1 MAVDVSSARL
11 GVVSDNGLEEARET
25 MTAAPAATATTEN
38 QGDIRGENRITAPDF
53 FIRKDGLEY
62 AGTHLLV
69 ELWDA
74 SALDSIPAVEAA
86 LREAVEA
93 CGATLLNVFLHH
105 FGEGCGVSGVAVLAE
120 SHISIH
126 TWPERGDAAVD
137 IFMCGGCEPYAA
149 IAVLKRHF
157 EPGSVQVTEAK
168 RGLVP

>member
-1 MAVDVSSARL
+1 MAVDVSGARL
-11 GVVSDNGLEEARET
+11 GVVSDNGLLEARET
-25 MTAAPAATATTEN
+25 IDATPSATAATEDRVTT
-38 QGDIRGENRITAPDF
+38 PDY

-69 ELWDA
+69 ELWEA
-74 SALDSIPAVEAA
+74 SALDSVPAVDAA
-86 LREAVEA
+86 LREAVDA
-93 CGATLLNVFLHH
+93 CGATLLNMFLHH

-126 TWPERGDAAVD
+126 SWPERGYAAVD
-137 IFMCGGCEPYAA
+137 IFMCGACEPHRA

-157 EPGSVQVTEAK
+157 TPASVQVTEAK

>member
-25 MTAAPAATATTEN
+25 MTAAPAATATT
-38 QGDIRGENRITAPDF
+38 QDRGENRITAPDY

-69 ELWDA
+69 ELWEA
-74 SALDSIPAVEAA
+74 SALDSIPTVETA

-105 FGEGCGVSGVAVLAE
+105 FGEGSGVSGVAVLAE

-126 TWPERGDAAVD
+126 TWPERGYAAVD
-137 IFMCGGCEPYAA
+137 IFMCGGCDPYAA

-157 EPGSVQVTEAK
+157 EPASVQVTEAK
-168 RGLVP
+168 RGLIP